1 MNAFMLVH
9 IVGGSVALLSG
20 AAALTVR
27 KGGRWHARAGTAFFA
42 SMLVMAGTGAV
53 IAILKPERGTA
64 LVGAFTCYLVV
75 TAWTAARRRDGRP
88 AWLDRAA
95 LMIAIGCAAGQL
107 LLGYTGFND
116 PDGKVDS
123 LPWQV
128 HFVFGTLALLAAALD
143 LDFLRRGQLSGIQ
156 RIGRHLWRMSTAML
170 IATSSFFRGQRDEF
184 PEAWQGFF
192 LWDALPLLVL
202 GAMLFWIFRVRFSAA
217 FGKWPPR
224 ISPPASSPPPSS
236 AHCSSAPTPRS

>member
-9 IVGGSVALLSG
+9 IVGGSIALLSG

-42 SMLVMAGTGAV
+42 SMLVMTSTGAV

-64 LVGAFTCYLVV
+64 LIGTFTCYLVV
-75 TAWTAARRRDGRP
+75 TAWMAARQRSGKP
-88 AWLDRAA
+88 THLDRIA
-95 LMIAIGCAAGQL
+95 LLVAIGCTIGQL
-107 LLGYTGFND
+107 LLGVAGLNG
-116 PDGKVDS
+116 PDGKLDS

-128 HFVFGTLALLAAALD
+128 HFVFGALALLAVTLD
-143 LDFLRRGQLSGIQ
+143 LNFLRKGQLSGVQ

-170 IATSSFFRGQRDEF
+170 IATSSFFNGQRDEF
-184 PEAWQGFF
+184 PKAWQGFF

-202 GAMLFWIFRVRFSAA
+202 VAMIFWIFRVRFSAA
-217 FGKWPPR
+217 FRKWPPR
-224 ISPPASSPPPSS
+224 ISSPASSPPPSTDR
-236 AHCSSAPTPRS
+236 CS